1 MRKLN
6 CILFKINEL
15 IMRKIRFFLSIVA
28 ILYTSFVFSA
38 SVDSIFIKSKS
49 MNKEIGALVI
59 KPENY
64 STTNKEYPVIYILH
78 GFSDTYGMFFQKVP
92 KLTFFADVMNVII
105 VCPDGGYSS
114 WYVNSPTDKTYQYE
128 THISSELIT
137 EIDTRFRTIKSPK
150 GRAITGLSMGG
161 HGALLMATNHP
172 DVFGAAGSMSGGVD
186 LTFKPKSWQI
196 ASRLGN
202 YETNKE
208 VWFKNSVFHQIQKLQ
223 GKNVALIIDCGKDD
237 FFYEINKKLHNKMLE
252 LKIPHDFIIRPG
264 EHSWEYWKSSI
275 EFQMLFFYKF
285 FYPQTENK

>member
-1 MRKLN
+1 MKKMRF
-6 CILFKINEL
+6 ILS
-15 IMRKIRFFLSIVA
+15 FFA
-28 ILYTSFVFSA
+28 IIYTSFVFSA
-38 SVDSIFIKSKS
+38 SVDSILIVSKS
-49 MNKEIGALVI
+49 MNSQIGAIVI

-64 STTNKEYPVIYILH
+64 SQSNREYPVIYILH
-78 GFSDTYGMFFQKVP
+78 GFSDTYSMFLKKVP

-114 WYVNSPTDKTYQYE
+114 WYVNSPIDKKYQYE
-128 THISSELIT
+128 THISSEVIA
-137 EIDTRFRTIKSPK
+137 EIDSKYRTIKSPK

-161 HGALLMATNHP
+161 HGALLMAINHS

-196 ASRLGN
+196 ALRLGN

-208 VWFKNSVFHQIQKLQ
+208 VWLKNSVFHQIQKLQ

-252 LKIPHDFIIRPG
+252 LKIPHDFIVRPG
-264 EHSWEYWKSSI
+264 EHSWDYWKSSI

-285 FYPQTENK
+285 FYPQN